1 MNKGYSRFV
10 RQGGTLLLALQLAAC
25 GGGGSSSGG
34 GSSGDGGSG
43 NNDGGD
49 SSSGTYTIGGTVTG
63 ANGNL
68 TLENNGTDSLEV
80 AGVSFEF
87 PSELEDGSDY
97 NITVAQ
103 PPENQSCSV
112 NNASGTVAGADVGD
126 VEVLCRG
133 TVRQLSSDQS
143 EHMEN
148 PRIAVDSD
156 GNAIA
161 VWNDSVVN
169 EQSLYAN
176 RYTASNDTWGGEQL
190 LVDGATGS
198 VDNPQIAVDGEGN
211 AIAVWSQDDGD
222 NYSIYAKRYR
232 ISDNSWGQTQLL
244 ESIDFGDAE
253 NPQVA
258 FDSEGNAMAVWSQD
272 DEEHGFTPS
281 IYASRYRAS
290 ENSWVTALPVEDG
303 DDPSSDPQIAF
314 DSSGNAMA
322 VWIQKDGNDNYFSV
336 QANYRPADDD
346 NWTTG
351 AAQVIENLD
360 EGHADNPQV
369 TFDSDGDAIAV
380 WEQGDGEYDNIYA
393 NRYTADAGWNA
404 TADRIENNDSEG
416 AGDAG
421 DPQIAIDSD
430 GNAIAVWEQ
439 IDNDGSGNVS
449 RSSIYASRSSASSD
463 GWEQEQL
470 LEDLDGSKS
479 ASNPQIV
486 FDSNGNAIALWSQDT
501 GSQSDGIYA
510 NYYTA
515 STTSW
520 ATAERI
526 EDETEEAR
534 NPQLA
539 IGSGDHAIAVWEQQ
553 DYYFYIYANH
563 FE

>member
-1 MNKGYSRFV
+1 MNNGYSRFV
-10 RQGGTLLLALQLAAC
+10 RQGGALLLALQLAAC

-34 GSSGDGGSG
+34 GSSGDGGSS
-43 NNDGGD
+43 NDGGD

-87 PSELEDGSDY
+87 PTELEDGSDY
-97 NITVAQ
+97 NVTVAQ
-103 PPENQSCSV
+103 PPEDQLCSV
-112 NNASGTVAGADVGD
+112 DSASGTVAGADVDD

-133 TVRQLSSDQS
+133 TVRQLSGDQS

-161 VWNDSVVN
+161 LWNDDVVN

-176 RYTASNDTWGGEQL
+176 RYTVSNDSWGGEQL
-190 LVDGATGS
+190 IVNGANGP
-198 VDNPQIAVDGEGN
+198 VDNPQIAVDSDGN

-222 NYSIYAKRYR
+222 YDSIYAKRYR
-232 ISDNSWGQTQLL
+232 TSDNSWAPTQQL
-244 ESIDFGDAE
+244 ESIDVGDAE
-253 NPQVA
+253 NPQIA

-272 DEEHGFTPS
+272 DEEHGSTTS
-281 IYASRYRAS
+281 IYANRYRAS
-290 ENSWVTALPVEDG
+290 ENSWVTAQSIEDG
-303 DDPSSDPQIAF
+303 DESAYDPQIAF
-314 DSSGNAMA
+314 DSNGNAMA
-322 VWIQKDGNDNYFSV
+322 VWTQKDGNDNYISI
-336 QANYRPADDD
+336 QANYRPADDQT
-346 NWTTG
+346 WTAG
-351 AAQVIENLD
+351 AAQLIED
-360 EGHADNPQV
+360 RDDGSADNPQV
-369 TFDSDGDAIAV
+369 AFDSDGDAIAV
-380 WEQGDGEYDNIYA
+380 WEQDDGEYNNIYA
-393 NRYTADAGWNA
+393 NRYTAGSGWHA
-404 TADRIENNDSEG
+404 TANRIENNDSEG

-421 DPQIAIDSD
+421 APQIAIDSD

-439 IDNDGSGNVS
+439 IDNDGSGNLP
-449 RSSIYASRSSASSD
+449 RLSIYASRYRISENSWVTAQSIEDGDDSAH
-463 GWEQEQL
+463 
-470 LEDLDGSKS
+470 
-479 ASNPQIV
+479 NPQIA
-486 FDSNGNAIALWSQDT
+486 FDSNGNAIAVWGQDT

-510 NYYTA
+510 NHYTA
-515 STTSW
+515 DTNSW
-520 ATAERI
+520 AAAERI
-526 EDETEEAR
+526 EDETEKAR